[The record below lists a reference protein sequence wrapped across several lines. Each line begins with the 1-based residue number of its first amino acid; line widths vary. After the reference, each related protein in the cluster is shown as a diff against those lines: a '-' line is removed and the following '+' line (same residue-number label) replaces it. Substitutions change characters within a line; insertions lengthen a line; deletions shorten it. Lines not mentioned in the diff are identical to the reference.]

1 MILFAGFGG
10 YLVTRAFSALFGEA
24 DLLPNILAS
33 HSHSLVKFVLLLTF
47 YLVILI
53 EWGYTWAVV
62 NTHRKV
68 LARNRGARDEV
79 QYVAPL

>member
-1 MILFAGFGG
+1 MFAGFGG
-10 YLVTRAFSALFGEA
+10 YLVTRAFLALFGDS

-33 HSHSLVKFVLLLTF
+33 HSHSLVNFVLLLTF
-47 YLVILI
+47 YLVILM

-68 LARNRGARDEV
+68 LARNRGVRDEV
-79 QYVAPL
+79 QYLAPL